1 MAPRNYSSLREFSF
15 KDFYF
20 KGGNETMSYQKI
32 KGTLDFYQQE
42 ATKMRFIETKAK
54 EILKTFGFEESIT
67 PIIEMTDVFVRS
79 SGENSDIVNKEMYT
93 FLDRGNRSITL
104 RPEGTAS
111 IVRSFLENKLYINSP
126 VTKLYYCGPM
136 FRYERPQKGR
146 YRQFMQFGIEV
157 FGEESPFLD
166 ADVIISA
173 YTLLSA
179 LGIKGIK
186 LKINTIGDFASRVNY
201 TAKLQNYFADKI
213 DDFCEDCKQRLTKNP
228 LRILDCKVDSTKDVV
243 KRAPKIKDSLSDAS
257 LAHFIEVT
265 TILSMMKIPYEVE
278 DTLVRGLDYYTDTV
292 FEFILDTNDDL
303 QGLAICGGGRYAD
316 LVKNFGGPDISGI
329 GYAFGLERIMMIMT
343 NQNLFAD
350 IDKKTDVFI
359 ISLDKESK
367 RLGLEFA
374 NQLREEELVVEMDYK
389 NYTLK
394 QQFKLTEKLNP
405 KFIIIIGEEEREN
418 NVFTIKDTQN
428 NTQEKVKKENI
439 VSYIKSKNN
448 ENS

>member
-1 MAPRNYSSLREFSF
+1 VAPRNYSSLREFSF

-201 TAKLQNYFADKI
+201 TAKLQSYFADKI

-265 TILSMMKIPYEVE
+265 TI
-278 DTLVRGLDYYTDTV
+278 
-292 FEFILDTNDDL
+292 FND
-303 QGLAICGGGRYAD
+303 
-316 LVKNFGGPDISGI
+316 
-329 GYAFGLERIMMIMT
+329 
-343 NQNLFAD
+343 
-350 IDKKTDVFI
+350 
-359 ISLDKESK
+359 
-367 RLGLEFA
+367 
-374 NQLREEELVVEMDYK
+374 
-389 NYTLK
+389 
-394 QQFKLTEKLNP
+394 
-405 KFIIIIGEEEREN
+405 
-418 NVFTIKDTQN
+418 
-428 NTQEKVKKENI
+428 
-439 VSYIKSKNN
+439 
-448 ENS
+448 ENSL

>member
-201 TAKLQNYFADKI
+201 TAKLQSYFADKI

-228 LRILDCKVDSTKDVV
+228 LRILDCKVDSEKDVV

-329 GYAFGLERIMMIMT
+329 GYAFGLERIMMVMT
-343 NQNLFAD
+343 NQNLFTD

-418 NVFTIKDTQN
+418 NIFTIKDTQN

-439 VSYIKSKNN
+439 VSYIKSKKQ
-448 ENS
+448 